1 MLTLPEVYSATM
13 GYSTIVVSVLGLL
26 FAGSLPKPLP
36 QAQRQVLAVTPA
48 PNGPFQ
54 VQGTQIL
61 NAKGQP
67 FLMRGTQLPEFRLR
81 TAERDSSSGV
91 VFGPYSATSLSAIR
105 LRFNMNAVRLPV
117 NALEASEASYFEE
130 LGKVVRRANEMDLLV
145 ILAAHDTTADFWSRC
160 AAYFQNS
167 ANVMFDAAVDPT
179 VAVKAIRSA
188 GAIQPVLVAGTAV
201 PINDANI
208 VYEVSPRLS
217 AMRTDAERDAAF
229 GDLARRAPVTANDWD
244 LKVDDGEA
252 CSAMPADPAAVSQLV
267 EANLEYFDAHQISWT
282 VSSFEPG
289 KLIKD
294 FSFHDATTL
303 ENGWTCGQPAYPYA
317 GLGRLVEGH
326 LRASQERGLFVVS
339 ASGGVT
345 LARGGFALAYGPVMA
360 AHDSI
365 SHGPGA
371 PNKLGS
377 ISVDVTDSAGV
388 TRPAGILWASAGW
401 GQVNFVVP
409 KDSALGPARMTIVRT
424 DGSRA
429 NANVTIADT
438 APGFVTGHSCRGPA
452 IGVAIQVFRDGRV
465 KSSQL
470 SACAGIEC
478 RTNVVP
484 VAGGAVTRVRLDAS
498 GFRNARSVAEI
509 EVTIGGVRVPVVLFA
524 KGNERG
530 TDYLTVEVPPSLAGM
545 GETDLLCRVNG
556 QVSNAVR
563 IRIGA

>member
-1 MLTLPEVYSATM
+1 MLALDEVYSATM

-26 FAGSLPKPLP
+26 FAGSLPKPP
-36 QAQRQVLAVTPA
+36 SQAQHQVLAATPG

-54 VQGTQIL
+54 VHGIQIL
-61 NAKGQP
+61 DSKGQP
-67 FLMRGTQLPEFRLR
+67 FLMRGTQLPEFRFE
-81 TAERDSSSGV
+81 TAERNSSSGQ

-117 NALEASEASYFEE
+117 NALEAFEAGYFEE
-130 LGKVVRRANEMDLLV
+130 LGKVVRRANDMDLLV
-145 ILAAHDTTADFWSRC
+145 ILAAHETTANFWSHC
-160 AAYFQNS
+160 AAYFKNS
-167 ANVMFDAAVDPT
+167 ANVMFDPVVDPAT
-179 VAVKAIRSA
+179 AVKAIRSA
-188 GAIQPVLVAGTAV
+188 GATQPVLVSGTAAS
-201 PINDANI
+201 IDDSNI
-208 VYEVSPRLS
+208 IYEVSPLLS
-217 AMRTDAERDAAF
+217 AMLTDVQRDAEF
-229 GDLARRAPVTANDWD
+229 GLLAKRAPVTANDWD

-252 CSAMPADPAAVSQLV
+252 CSAMPTDPAAVSKLV

-303 ENGWTCGQPAYPYA
+303 ENGWTCGQPVYPYA

-365 SHGPGA
+365 SHGSGA
-371 PNKLGS
+371 PTKLGS
-377 ISVDVTDSAGV
+377 ISVEVTDSAGV

-409 KDSALGPARMTIVRT
+409 KESALGQARMTIVRT

-429 NANVTIADT
+429 NANITIADT

-465 KSSQL
+465 KSSML
-470 SACAGIEC
+470 SACEGIEC

-484 VAGGAVTRVRLDAS
+484 VAGGATTRVRLDSS

-509 EVTIGGVRVPVVLFA
+509 EVTIGGVRVPVVSFA
-524 KGNERG
+524 KADERG
-530 TDYLTVEVPPSLAGM
+530 TDYLTIEIPPSLAGL
-545 GETDLLCRVNG
+545 GETDLLCRVDG